1 MKALIVALIVMLSC
15 SSTEPFTEFP
25 PQALKQ
31 EVLDISGNT
40 ITIKEVLEKYQGK
53 TVVIDVWAS
62 WCKDCIKGMPKVKA
76 LQANEAAKDA
86 VFVFLSMDKSKEAWL
101 NGMARFGVTGENYF
115 MGNDWKNDFNT
126 AIGLDWIPRY
136 MVVGKDGNVKVFK
149 AIKADD
155 EAILKAI
162 KEDN

>member
-1 MKALIVALIVMLSC
+1 MKALIIALVVMLSC
-15 SSTEPFTEFP
+15 SSTTPLTEFP
-25 PQALKQ
+25 AQALQQ
-31 EVLDISGNT
+31 EVLDTSGST
-40 ITIKEVLEKYQGK
+40 KTIKEILDSHKGK
-53 TVVIDVWAS
+53 TIVIDIWAS

-76 LQANEAAKDA
+76 LQNNKDAKDV

-101 NGMARFGVTGENYF
+101 NGIARFGVSGDNYF

-126 AIGLDWIPRY
+126 AIDLDWIPRY
-136 MVVGKDGNVKVFK
+136 MVVGKDGKIKVFK